1 MVKDQKLKRFVA
13 IGMFS
18 SISYVLMLLNFPL
31 PGFPPWLNID
41 FSEVPAL
48 VATIIYG
55 PIPGIVVVLI
65 KNILDWFMTGS
76 ETGIPIGHIAN
87 LVAAIAYIF
96 PTYFIYKKISSKKGL
111 IVGLITS
118 TITMAVVMSLMNYY
132 FILPA
137 YATLANWGA
146 MSAVETRVMVT
157 SAILPFNLIKGV
169 VVTAVFLLLFS
180 KLKSWIEKV
189 TPAKV

>member
-1 MVKDQKLKRFVA
+1 MQKDQKLTRFVA

-18 SISYVLMLLNFPL
+18 SISYILMLLNFPL

-55 PIPGIVVVLI
+55 PVAGIVVVFI

-76 ETGIPIGHIAN
+76 ESGIPIGHIAN
-87 LVAAIAYIF
+87 LIAAISYIL

-111 IVGLITS
+111 VFGLITS
-118 TITMAVVMSLMNYY
+118 TITMAVVMSFMNYY
-132 FILPA
+132 VLLPA
-137 YATLANWGA
+137 YSVLLNWGEMSGSA
-146 MSAVETRVMVT
+146 MRSMITT
-157 SAILPFNLIKGV
+157 AILPFNIIKGV
-169 VVTAVFLLLFS
+169 IVMTVFLLIFS
-180 KLKSWIEKV
+180 KLQGWLTKMV
-189 TPAKV
+189 PAKI